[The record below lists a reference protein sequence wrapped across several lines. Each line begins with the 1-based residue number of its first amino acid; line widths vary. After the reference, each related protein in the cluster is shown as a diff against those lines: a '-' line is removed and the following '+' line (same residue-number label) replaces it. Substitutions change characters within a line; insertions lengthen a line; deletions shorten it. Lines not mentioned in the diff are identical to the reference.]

1 MKKSIRHLAVDI
13 LDHVSQTNSFASS
26 LLDENLDLNELSGTP
41 DGRLLTHLVYGVL
54 RFQGH
59 LDWILAK
66 LFRGDFGKMEESIK
80 NILRVG
86 LYQLKL
92 SDRLPAFAVVDE
104 AVKIA
109 KIIRPA
115 QSGLVNAILRNY
127 LREGNNIVFPS
138 LEKKPAEYIAA
149 YHSHPLW
156 LVKRWIKILGITD
169 TQSLCAANNE
179 MPPLTLRVNTLKSSR
194 DELKDKL
201 TAAGFNVTATSF
213 SPDGLILYDT
223 AQPIQKTS
231 FFREGRLRLQDEASQ
246 LISYLV
252 SPQNSESILDLCAG
266 TGGKTTHLAAIMK
279 NTGKIMAVDY
289 DLKKINELQAEA
301 ARQGITI
308 METQHADLSLGLPES
323 LKDKFDRVLVD
334 APCSGLGTLRRNPE
348 IKWRTSYSHLAKF
361 ATTQRTILQNASL
374 AVKKGGHLI
383 YTTCSLLPEEN
394 ENVIDN
400 FLKTNPHFLLNPQ
413 PESHHHQLFDAK
425 GYFRTYPHI
434 HHIDGFFGAVLERKS
449 RR

>member
-1 MKKSIRHLAVDI
+1 MKKTVRHLAVDI
-13 LDHVSQTNSFASS
+13 LDQVSQSHSFAAQ
-26 LLDENLDLNELSGTP
+26 LLDETLDLNELSGAP
-41 DGRLLTHLVYGVL
+41 DGRLLTHLVYGSL

-66 LFRGDFGKMEESIK
+66 LFRGDFEKMEESVK

-86 LYQLKL
+86 LYQLKFI
-92 SDRLPAFAVVDE
+92 DRLPAFAVVDE

-109 KIIRPA
+109 KIICPA

-127 LREGNNIVFPS
+127 LRQKNNISFPS
-138 LEKKPAEYIAA
+138 LTQNPAEFIAA

-156 LVKRWIKILGITD
+156 LVKSWIKILGIKD
-169 TQSLCAANNE
+169 TQALCAANNE

-194 DELKDKL
+194 DELRDKL
-201 TAAGFNVTATSF
+201 AAAGFNTAETIF
-213 SPDGLILYDT
+213 SPDGLNLLE
-223 AQPIQKTS
+223 AAEPLHKTN

-246 LISYLV
+246 LISHLV
-252 SPQNSESILDLCAG
+252 NPQAGESILDLCSG

-279 NTGKIMAVDY
+279 NSGKIVAIDY
-289 DLKKINELQAEA
+289 DLKKITEMEAETS
-301 ARQGITI
+301 RLDITI
-308 METQHADLSLGLPES
+308 IETKHADLTSGLPEE

-348 IKWRTSYSHLAKF
+348 IKWRTAYSDLAKF
-361 ATTQRTILQNASL
+361 AATQRTILQNVSL
-374 AVKKGGHLI
+374 AVKKGGRLI

-394 ENVIDN
+394 EKIIDH
-400 FLKTNPHFLLNPQ
+400 FLKNNSRFLLNSNPLQ
-413 PESHHHQLFDAK
+413 EHRRLFDAQ

-434 HHIDGFFGAVLERKS
+434 NHMDGFFGAVLERKP
-449 RR
+449 

>member
-1 MKKSIRHLAVDI
+1 MDKTIRHLAIDI
-13 LDHVSQTNSFASS
+13 LDHVSQTHAFAAQ
-26 LLDENLDLNELSGTP
+26 LLDENLDINELSGTP
-41 DGRLLTHLVYGVL
+41 DGRLLTHLVYGSL

-86 LYQLKL
+86 LYQLKF

-127 LREGNNIVFPS
+127 LRQKNNISFPS
-138 LEKKPAEYIAA
+138 LKQKPAEFIAA

-156 LVKRWIKILGITD
+156 LVKSWINILGIKN
-169 TQSLCAANNE
+169 TQALCAANNE

-194 DELKDKL
+194 NELSDKL
-201 TAAGFNVTATSF
+201 SAAGFNTAETIF
-213 SPDGLILYDT
+213 SPDGLNLIEA
-223 AQPIQKTS
+223 AQPLQKTN

-252 SPQNSESILDLCAG
+252 SPQAGESVLDLCSG

-279 NTGKIMAVDY
+279 NSGKVIAIDY
-289 DLKKINELQAEA
+289 DLKKITELETEA
-301 ARQGITI
+301 SRLGITI
-308 METQHADLSLGLPES
+308 IETKHADLTCGLPEE

-348 IKWRTSYSHLAKF
+348 IKWRIAYSDPAKF
-361 ATTQRTILQNASL
+361 AATQRTILQNASL
-374 AVKKGGHLI
+374 AVKKGGRLI

-394 ENVIDN
+394 ENVIDS
-400 FLKTNPHFLLNPQ
+400 FLKNNSHFFLNPQ
-413 PESHHHQLFDAK
+413 PESHHLQLFDAK

-434 HHIDGFFGAVLERKS
+434 HHMDGFFGAVLERKTVG
-449 RR
+449 